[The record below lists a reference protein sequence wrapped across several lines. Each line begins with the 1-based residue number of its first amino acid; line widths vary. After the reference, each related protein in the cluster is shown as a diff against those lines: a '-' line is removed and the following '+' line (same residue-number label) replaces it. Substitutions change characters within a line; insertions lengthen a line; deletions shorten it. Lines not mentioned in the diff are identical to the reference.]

1 MTLPRIIDVATLDI
15 FNHESWISI
24 SRPTLFK
31 LVQRETLVATEGQ
44 LYKAV
49 VRWAQHRINYGDY
62 GSLREAIEEFIP
74 KIEFEH
80 MGVKEFLNNVVP
92 SNTLS
97 QEEFRRVQLL
107 IIT

>member
-1 MTLPRIIDVATLDI
+1 M
-15 FNHESWISI
+15 
-24 SRPTLFK
+24 
-31 LVQRETLVATEGQ
+31 ATEGQ

-49 VRWAQHRINYGDY
+49 VRWAENRINVGDY
-62 GSLREAIEEFIP
+62 GSLREAIVEFIP

-97 QEEFRRVQLL
+97 QEEFRKAELVVAA
-107 IIT
+107 

>member
-1 MTLPRIIDVATLDI
+1 M
-15 FNHESWISI
+15 FHHETWSKIT
-24 SRPTLFK
+24 RPTLFK

-49 VRWAQHRINYGDY
+49 VRWAENRINVGDY

-97 QEEFRRVQLL
+97 TEEFRKAELVWAA
-107 IIT
+107 

>member
-1 MTLPRIIDVATLDI
+1 M
-15 FNHESWISI
+15 
-24 SRPTLFK
+24 
-31 LVQRETLVATEGQ
+31 VATEGQ

-49 VRWAQHRINYGDY
+49 VVWAEQRIQAGEYATI
-62 GSLREAIEEFIP
+62 REAVEEFIP

-97 QEEFRRVQLL
+97 SEEFRENKA
-107 IIT
+107 